1 MTIEEKMAYIQ
12 KAIEMGADIDV
23 HFHKIVGEKVAEK
36 IAIEFSRML
45 GVRYTQH
52 QNTGTYWYKLRD
64 SSKGVDIAV
73 FYELSEEELEVELRK
88 QLEELVNKEETTV

>member
-23 HFHKIVGEKVAEK
+23 HFHRIIGEEAAEK
-36 IAIEFSRML
+36 IANEFSQML
-45 GVRYTQH
+45 GTPYKRE
-52 QNTGTYWYKLRD
+52 QNTGTYWFKIKDY
-64 SSKGVDIAV
+64 SKGIDFVT
-73 FYELSEEELEVELRK
+73 FYELSEEEMKAELRK